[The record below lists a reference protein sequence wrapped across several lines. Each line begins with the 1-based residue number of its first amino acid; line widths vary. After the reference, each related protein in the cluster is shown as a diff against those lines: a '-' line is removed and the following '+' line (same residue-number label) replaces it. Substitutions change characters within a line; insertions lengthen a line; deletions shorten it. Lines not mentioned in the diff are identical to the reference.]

1 MAPTTIPAIG
11 PAPREVVGTCWIGTA
26 GVRVAVPVAR
36 MVVWATVMV
45 WRVVPVERMLRMG
58 IMDWVVNSERETVDE
73 VVVPPPTG
81 NVVVPPPPP
90 PPPSSVLDDTLAGLF
105 ELRLG
110 IGLGCGAE
118 GENVAAVGSAAGLD
132 CA

>member
-26 GVRVAVPVAR
+26 GLRVAVPVAR

-45 WRVVPVERMLRMG
+45 WRVVPVERTLRMG
-58 IMDWVVNSERETVDE
+58 IMDWVVNSERETVGE
-73 VVVPPPTG
+73 VVVPPPTE
-81 NVVVPPPPP
+81 NVVVPSAPPPPP
-90 PPPSSVLDDTLAGLF
+90 PVSDDALAGLF
-105 ELRLG
+105 ALILG
-110 IGLGCGAE
+110 IGLSCGAE
-118 GENVAAVGSAAGLD
+118 GENASVVGFAAGLD